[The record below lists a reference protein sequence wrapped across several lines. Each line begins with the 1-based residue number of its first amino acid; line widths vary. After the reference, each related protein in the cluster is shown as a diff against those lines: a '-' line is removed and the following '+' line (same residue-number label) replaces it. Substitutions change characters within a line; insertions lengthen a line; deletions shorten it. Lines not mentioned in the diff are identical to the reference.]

1 MRENR
6 SKSDPRAFRTKVPAK
21 NAPKMRLG
29 TCQNRFW
36 RTLGTPSVRFCR
48 FWGRSWP
55 PLGCSWAF
63 LGRSWVSFEH
73 LLAALG
79 HLLVA
84 SGCACVPPGWIL
96 KGFGYLRTTFW
107 SVLGPVLDS
116 IFGYNAFI
124 AARCPAWISH
134 TLFLLPAARRYVRS
148 TWNQNARGH
157 FSWRIRFSMNNL
169 FNFLKKTKNEKSKN
183 GKLS

>member
-1 MRENR
+1 MRF
-6 SKSDPRAFRTKVPAK
+6 SHF
-21 NAPKMRLG
+21 L
-29 TCQNRFW
+29 
-36 RTLGTPSVRFCR
+36 
-48 FWGRSWP
+48 GRSWP

-116 IFGYNAFI
+116 ISDTM
-124 AARCPAWISH
+124 R
-134 TLFLLPAARRYVRS
+134 LLLHDA
-148 TWNQNARGH
+148 QHGFH
-157 FSWRIRFSMNNL
+157 IRFSFSPCSAAVRAQHMESKRQGSFFMENPI
-169 FNFLKKTKNEKSKN
+169 FDESFIQNFETNNEKSKN
-183 GKLS
+183 RELS

>member
-1 MRENR
+1 ME
-6 SKSDPRAFRTKVPAK
+6 RARIDFGGLWEPPGCVLAVFGV
-21 NAPKMRLG
+21 ALG
-29 TCQNRFW
+29 H
-36 RTLGTPSVRFCR
+36 LLAV
-48 FWGRSWP
+48 
-55 PLGCSWAF
+55 

-134 TLFLLPAARRYVRS
+134 TLFLLTLQRGGTCAAHGIKAYGIFFHGESDFRLIIYS
-148 TWNQNARGH
+148 
-157 FSWRIRFSMNNL
+157 
-169 FNFLKKTKNEKSKN
+169 NF
-183 GKLS
+183 

>member
-21 NAPKMRLG
+21 KAPTMRLG

-36 RTLGTPSVRFCR
+36 RTLGTSWVRFCR
-48 FWGRSWP
+48 FGGRSWP
-55 PLGCSWAF
+55 PLGCSWVS
-63 LGRSWVSFEH
+63 LGRSLVSFEH

-107 SVLGPVLDS
+107 SALGAILDS

-134 TLFLLPAARRYVRS
+134 TLFLLTLQRGGTCAAHGIKPPGVIFHGESDVRL
-148 TWNQNARGH
+148 
-157 FSWRIRFSMNNL
+157 IIYL
-169 FNFLKKTKNEKSKN
+169 NF
-183 GKLS
+183 